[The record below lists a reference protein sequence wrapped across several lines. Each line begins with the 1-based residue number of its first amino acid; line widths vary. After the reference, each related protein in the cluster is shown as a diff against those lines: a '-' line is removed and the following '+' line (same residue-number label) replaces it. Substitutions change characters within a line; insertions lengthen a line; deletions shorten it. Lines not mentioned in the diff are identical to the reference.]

1 MASPCGDAAAAAEL
15 TSLRISEGAGIPPL
29 PGRYRPFCRS
39 LSDFLTNALC
49 QPSTEGFWVCSRR
62 RSVGGNAAEGEEEGD
77 KNKKARKGKAGT
89 QRIAGWGLREFS
101 KIVSKKVETKGRTTY
116 SEVADEIC
124 GELKLT
130 LIGQEFDEKNI
141 RRRVYDAFNVLIA
154 LRVITKDEKEIK
166 WMGLSNFQY
175 EKIKLEETR
184 KELMIRIKNK
194 KKLLQEIERQFD
206 DLQNIKF
213 RNQFLQRPAESVN
226 GICLP
231 FLLVKA
237 SRKARVEIE
246 ISENSKF
253 AGLDFNCVPFTLHDD
268 VSILEAIRCNSV
280 KKS

>member
-1 MASPCGDAAAAAEL
+1 MAPPCGDAAAAAEL
-15 TSLRISEGAGIPPL
+15 TSTRISEGAGLPPL
-29 PGRYRPFCRS
+29 PPGR
-39 LSDFLTNALC
+39 
-49 QPSTEGFWVCSRR
+49 G
-62 RSVGGNAAEGEEEGD
+62 SVGGNAGEGEEEGD
-77 KNKKARKGKAGT
+77 TNKKARKEKAGT

-101 KIVSKKVETKGRTTY
+101 KIVSKKVESKGRTTY
-116 SEVADEIC
+116 NEVADEIC

-154 LRVITKDEKEIK
+154 LRVITKDQKEIK

-175 EKIKLEETR
+175 EYIKLEETR
-184 KELMIRIKNK
+184 KELMIRVKNK

-213 RNQFLQRPAESVN
+213 RNQLLQRPAESAN

-253 AGLDFNCVPFTLHDD
+253 AGFDFNCTPFTLHDD
-268 VSILEAIRCNSV
+268 VSILEAIRCNNNSI
-280 KKS
+280 KRAS